1 MTDPTSSPVWLID
14 TTLRDGEQAAGVVFS
29 RREKIRIARAL
40 AEIGIPEL
48 EVGAPAMGASEID
61 DIKAVAGS
69 VPGCL
74 VETWCRATVDD
85 LRAAAKTKV
94 NGVHIS
100 WPVSEIH
107 LKAWNKDRAWVL
119 RTLTELVGVGRGLF
133 DYVSV
138 GAQDASRADPL
149 FLAEYAAAVL
159 EAGAVRLRLADTV
172 GILTPC
178 RTAEMVRQVRAAAP
192 GLMIEFHAHNDLG
205 MAVGNTIAAIESGS
219 MAASVTVNGLGERAG
234 NAALEEVVMA
244 LRVGSKIDCGVD
256 ARGLSSLS
264 QLVAQAS
271 GRALPFSK
279 PVTGE
284 AAFLHESGIHCAG
297 LMRDRNTY
305 EPFASADIGR
315 TSPDFLIGCHS
326 GSSALAGVCREVGV
340 ALQASELEALLKDVR
355 RVSRE
360 TKAPLSRGQLTAL
373 ITRHAA

>member
-61 DIKAVAGS
+61 DIKAVSGS

-119 RTLTELVGVGRGLF
+119 QTLTELVGVGRGLF

-305 EPFASADIGR
+305 EPFASAEIGR

-340 ALQASELEALLKDVR
+340 ALQASELEALLKEVR

>member
-1 MTDPTSSPVWLID
+1 
-14 TTLRDGEQAAGVVFS
+14 
-29 RREKIRIARAL
+29 
-40 AEIGIPEL
+40 
-48 EVGAPAMGASEID
+48 
-61 DIKAVAGS
+61 
-69 VPGCL
+69 
-74 VETWCRATVDD
+74 
-85 LRAAAKTKV
+85 
-94 NGVHIS
+94 
-100 WPVSEIH
+100 
-107 LKAWNKDRAWVL
+107 
-119 RTLTELVGVGRGLF
+119 
-133 DYVSV
+133 
-138 GAQDASRADPL
+138 
-149 FLAEYAAAVL
+149 
-159 EAGAVRLRLADTV
+159 
-172 GILTPC
+172 
-178 RTAEMVRQVRAAAP
+178 MVRQVRAAAP

-305 EPFASADIGR
+305 EPFASAEIGR

-340 ALQASELEALLKDVR
+340 ALQASELEALLKEVR